1 MDIFRADGHLTDEAL
16 AAFVQDGIVD
26 ELARL
31 EAAEL
36 NKKYDGVHILDQNG
50 NNIF

>member
-26 ELARL
+26 ESASGWGEFVRP
-31 EAAEL
+31 AL
-36 NKKYDGVHILDQNG
+36 NK
-50 NNIF
+50 